1 MLKLEDMKFP
11 ETLDAKIFYSM
22 CKKHISAAQLQFQ
35 GLGFLPPKISALED
49 KFHVLGG
56 ENGKVAT
63 LIGIGH
69 ETLLLSRLPGEEE
82 IRSNIFDNNDP
93 AIVISLAQSMAII
106 VLTALLLDVFEL
118 FPWHSVRKSSVGSN
132 VKLRVSTE
140 AARTTS

>member
-82 IRSNIFDNNDP
+82 IRTYLITMTQQ
-93 AIVISLAQSMAII
+93 SLLVQLKAWQ
-106 VLTALLLDVFEL
+106 
-118 FPWHSVRKSSVGSN
+118 
-132 VKLRVSTE
+132 
-140 AARTTS
+140 